1 MLIIIQEGF
10 GENARTQLEF
20 ANGCATFAVPEVWQ
34 SWSIAPVLKTGVP
47 QGTGG
52 SNPSASAKKVSTTW
66 ALFFWLHMGSRQAV
80 QSPVQPLVNLNQ

>member
-66 ALFFWLHMGSRQAV
+66 ALFFCFTWVHVRPCNHLCN
-80 QSPVQPLVNLNQ
+80 PL